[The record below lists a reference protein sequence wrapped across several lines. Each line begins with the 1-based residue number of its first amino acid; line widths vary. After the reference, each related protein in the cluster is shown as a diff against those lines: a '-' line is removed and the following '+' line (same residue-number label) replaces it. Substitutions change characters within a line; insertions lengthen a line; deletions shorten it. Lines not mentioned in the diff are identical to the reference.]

1 MCDAALY
8 CPLQYHLHTLKG
20 RPETSSTTEY
30 TVLTQDMCSRT
41 PSVLTPS
48 SRATQWSTQDGGAH
62 GGVSQCSAQLKRGR
76 SLSCSSSD
84 TDKGALLHSL
94 AQQLGRAGVGN
105 EGGRNRRSKRH
116 SVGGMPATQECWAAH
131 DGTDSLSYQRA
142 PLSRLQL
149 PSLTHVAQ
157 SRGSLLTTSSS
168 RQPAVTPLLVA
179 TQSVSSTG
187 GTHPQ
192 WVESSCPRTTTCNPN
207 LALTDLGMSHSH
219 SDSKLFSLESGPNL
233 AKQKGSLFSADS
245 GGLPLELALR
255 SNARQVTTP
264 ISTLTT
270 PTDPR
275 WTKQVTRLNSS
286 KVFCSNQFG
295 TILSAAQST
304 DILICE
310 GDSAGEGEGE
320 EEEEEED
327 VVSYLTPVGAASPNP
342 LQDNR

>member
-1 MCDAALY
+1 M
-8 CPLQYHLHTLKG
+8 
-20 RPETSSTTEY
+20 
-30 TVLTQDMCSRT
+30 
-41 PSVLTPS
+41 
-48 SRATQWSTQDGGAH
+48 
-62 GGVSQCSAQLKRGR
+62 
-76 SLSCSSSD
+76 
-84 TDKGALLHSL
+84 
-94 AQQLGRAGVGN
+94 
-105 EGGRNRRSKRH
+105 
-116 SVGGMPATQECWAAH
+116 
-131 DGTDSLSYQRA
+131 
-142 PLSRLQL
+142 
-149 PSLTHVAQ
+149 
-157 SRGSLLTTSSS
+157 
-168 RQPAVTPLLVA
+168 
-179 TQSVSSTG
+179 
-187 GTHPQ
+187 
-192 WVESSCPRTTTCNPN
+192 
-207 LALTDLGMSHSH
+207 
-219 SDSKLFSLESGPNL
+219 
-233 AKQKGSLFSADS
+233 
-245 GGLPLELALR
+245 ELALR

>member
-1 MCDAALY
+1 MTQPFIA
-8 CPLQYHLHTLKG
+8 PLQYHLHTLKG

-30 TVLTQDMCSRT
+30 TVLTEDMCSQT

-48 SRATQWSTQDGGAH
+48 SRATQWSTQVGGAH
-62 GGVSQCSAQLKRGR
+62 GGMSQCSAQLERGR

-94 AQQLGRAGVGN
+94 ARQLDRAGVGK

-116 SVGGMPATQECWAAH
+116 SVGGMPTAQECWAAH
-131 DGTDSLSYQRA
+131 DGTDLFSHQRP

-149 PSLTHVAQ
+149 PSLTHVPQ

-168 RQPAVTPLLVA
+168 RQLAVTPLLVA

-187 GTHPQ
+187 GARPQ
-192 WVESSCPRTTTCNPN
+192 CAESSCPRTTTCSPN
-207 LALTDLGMSHSH
+207 IVSTDLGMSHSH
-219 SDSKLFSLESGPNL
+219 SHSHSHSDPKLFSLESGPNL
-233 AKQKGSLFSADS
+233 AGF
-245 GGLPLELALR
+245 PLELALGI
-255 SNARQVTTP
+255 NARQNTTP

-275 WTKQVTRLNSS
+275 WTKQGTRLNSS

-310 GDSAGEGEGE
+310 GDSAGDSAGDE
-320 EEEEEED
+320 EQEED
-327 VVSYLTPVGAASPNP
+327 AVSYLTPVGAASPNP